1 MSNSHTFGGIV
12 RLTKSLVALGI
23 IGLLFGY
30 QAGVEPA
37 LAASMTAI
45 GEPASITVVPTVI
58 NEAQVPAA
66 IAVSQGAVQSQI
78 LPLLTG
84 RTPNEWAAIKTA
96 AATTGETIKGT
107 PVGDSPSGSNG
118 SFTPTTSTKFLGLA
132 DSTSICPPFGCQ
144 PPDMALA
151 AGSKFVL
158 QGVNTSFAVYNTS
171 GVLQSGWPKTAK
183 AFFNVPAP
191 SPSGCASLPFLSDP
205 RAFYDPN
212 TGRFWAAILEVEG
225 AFGANPSCS
234 FATRYWV
241 GVSQTSNPNGAWFI
255 YNFNMA
261 LGTTNAADYT
271 QIGFDAQAFYFGG
284 NMFNQSGTT
293 YEYDEIFGATKS
305 TMMAGGAVTAF
316 GFFNLSVNGH
326 LVDTVQPVEAEDAP
340 TGPRAGLFI
349 NSFDING
356 DPSGNNC
363 FSTACHGVEVWALA
377 NPGKSNDSLT
387 GTFVDTTDKYIIAP
401 LADEPGCSQ
410 CIETL
415 DTRISAT
422 PVYHDGLITFGLVV
436 DGLPPTMMDE
446 SL

>member
-1 MSNSHTFGGIV
+1 VNSI
-12 RLTKSLVALGI
+12 
-23 IGLLFGY
+23 
-30 QAGVEPA
+30 
-37 LAASMTAI
+37 
-45 GEPASITVVPTVI
+45 
-58 NEAQVPAA
+58 
-66 IAVSQGAVQSQI
+66 
-78 LPLLTG
+78 
-84 RTPNEWAAIKTA
+84 
-96 AATTGETIKGT
+96 
-107 PVGDSPSGSNG
+107 
-118 SFTPTTSTKFLGLA
+118 
-132 DSTSICPPFGCQ
+132 
-144 PPDMALA
+144 
-151 AGSKFVL
+151 
-158 QGVNTSFAVYNTS
+158 GVNTSFAVYNTS

-284 NMFNQSGTT
+284 NMFNQSGTI

-363 FSTACHGVEVWALA
+363 FSNACHGVEVWALA
-377 NPGKSNDSLT
+377 NPGKSNNSLT

-422 PVYHDGLITFGLVV
+422 PVYHDGLITFGLETGINNGSQTVPGILWGQV
-436 DGLPPTMMDE
+436 AAKLSDTPAVATSSLLQNGYYFFTGDGAASFPALMPDEEGNLFMVFDFMNSSTNPESAYVSRRVTFTSGLMHDNGLVLFSGAASTFDTRWGDFEATSFDGPKPNHVWIAAQHSGSGGDWATGIGRLSYSLSLP
-446 SL
+446 